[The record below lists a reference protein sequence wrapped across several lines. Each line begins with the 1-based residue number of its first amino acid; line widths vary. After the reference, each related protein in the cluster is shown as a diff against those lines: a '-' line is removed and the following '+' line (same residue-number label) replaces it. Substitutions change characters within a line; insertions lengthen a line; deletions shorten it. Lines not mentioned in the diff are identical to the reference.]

1 MNEFTL
7 KAFRTEA
14 DILNKGSSR
23 NTPNI
28 FGNTSLDPNTGHSI
42 WNINN
47 WTGGS
52 GGGDEGPSEAEQA
65 AAAEDILIGQKADAR
80 AELEEAFSGY
90 GLEDTNSAYFKK
102 IGRNYRD
109 FAMNAPVT
117 GIRDQRGDAMSDL
130 IAQLARQGQ
139 LDSTT
144 RTSREALAKKLF
156 AKAQVDAS
164 VKGRKTGEGVRNE
177 LLGVKRQGLLD
188 IDASTD
194 PSSASNMAIN
204 NISAK
209 SDPGTF
215 DPMLD
220 VFYELTKGL
229 ALRQE
234 TENRKTQQS
243 QIDSLFSHGSSA
255 KNIGG

>member
-14 DILNKGSSR
+14 DILNKGISR
-23 NTPNI
+23 NIPNI
-28 FGNTSLDPNTGHSI
+28 FGNTSLDPNTSHSI
-42 WNINN
+42 WNMNN
-47 WTGGS
+47 WTGNNG
-52 GGGDEGPSEAEQA
+52 GGGDEGPSESEQA
-65 AAAEDILIGQKADAR
+65 AAAEDILSGKKKDAR
-80 AELEEAFSGY
+80 AELEAAFSGY
-90 GLEDTNSAYFKK
+90 GLDDTNSAYFKK

-130 IAQLARQGQ
+130 VAQLARQGQ

-164 VKGRKTGEGVRNE
+164 VKGRNIGEGVRGE
-177 LLGVKRQGLLD
+177 LLAVKNQGLLD

-204 NISAK
+204 KISAK

-229 ALRQE
+229 ALRRE
-234 TENRKTQQS
+234 AEGRKDRQS
-243 QIDSLFSHGSSA
+243 QIDSLFTHDSSA
-255 KNIGG
+255 KNIG